1 MPSKKD
7 KTRQILKDAET
18 TFDEFMGY
26 LSKRAS
32 QGEKVTPEE
41 LELVLRVTKQ
51 AKLVRKQIEENENL
65 KSKSDLEKLAGKK
78 VKNNGI
84 ISYECDEF
92 GDLGYA
98 ELITFVDGTHKIHC
112 ELGYSRDCK
121 HSCGFEL
128 L

>member
-1 MPSKKD
+1 M
-7 KTRQILKDAET
+7 
-18 TFDEFMGY
+18 
-26 LSKRAS
+26 
-32 QGEKVTPEE
+32 
-41 LELVLRVTKQ
+41 
-51 AKLVRKQIEENENL
+51 
-65 KSKSDLEKLAGKK
+65 EKLAGKM

-84 ISYECDEF
+84 VSFECDEF